1 MSLKIWI
8 RKVEKQASM
17 LYEQRRDFI
26 GSDDDEPEQRR
37 IYEYIMSLVDHSTEL
52 AEKFLL
58 LPRDRL
64 CDRDQKQEERYHE
77 FERVAFQLLRCVD
90 WLLATIWET
99 ATKRHFLRSLNEIS
113 ASLEKILDATELLVL
128 ELKLDESSRADNDED
143 DSQDGGNGNEGDAD
157 DESSMGSGSRNYA
170 VVEYVNEVRD
180 APAVYAS
187 CVVSCKR
194 ICPVRMYAGPL
205 RRRVVLSI
213 YIRAAQPQIHAYTY
227 THKTQI
233 YLLID

>member
-64 CDRDQKQEERYHE
+64 CHRDGKQEERYHE

-113 ASLEKILDATELLVL
+113 ASLEKILDSTELLVL
-128 ELKLDESSRADNDED
+128 ELKLDESSSVDNDEE

-170 VVEYVNEVRD
+170 VVEYVNEV
-180 APAVYAS
+180 VT
-187 CVVSCKR
+187 K
-194 ICPVRMYAGPL
+194 M
-205 RRRVVLSI
+205 
-213 YIRAAQPQIHAYTY
+213 
-227 THKTQI
+227 TQRWSERSH
-233 YLLID
+233 